1 MSFVRKQVD
10 TESGFGQEL
19 RELRELRGWSSDQ
32 LSRTTGIPLFVIQS
46 LEEERLEEL
55 RDPFYVERHVR
66 SMVRALDGRVSYF
79 LHKYRRL
86 LERKGQTQGPQR
98 LNFLARLRKSSL
110 FVPSKYFLL
119 LVPLPLALIVGW
131 YVWRQAEDL
140 SSVPR
145 LEVTA
150 PAENAA
156 VDQPWVAVTGL
167 TNPMANVTVNGAP
180 AVVQADGQF
189 KIQISVPRGTTKLTV
204 VARRRYGNRSQL
216 VRYITYNPEYA
227 PAVLDNKS
235 LWPATATAAATGTD
249 DLPRTKDAP

>member
-32 LSRTTGIPLFVIQS
+32 LSKTTGIPLFVIQS

-55 RDPFYVERHVR
+55 RDPSYVERHVR
-66 SMVRALDGRVSYF
+66 SMVKALDGRVSYF
-79 LHKYRRL
+79 LHKYRML
-86 LERKGQTQGPQR
+86 LEREGHKHGSEQ

-131 YVWRQAEDL
+131 YVWRQADDL
-140 SSVPR
+140 ASVPR

-156 VDQPWVAVTGL
+156 VADPQVTVTGL
-167 TNPMANVTVNGAP
+167 TNPMANVMVNGAP

-204 VARRRYGNRSQL
+204 VARRRYGNQSQL

-227 PAVLDNKS
+227 PAVLDTKT
-235 LWPATATAAATGTD
+235 LRPATTTANTTGTND
-249 DLPRTKDAP
+249 ILKTKDAP